1 MIADIKNTFTSSTL
15 AKKIDYQLAKV
26 ERGDGKELYNSV
38 GDRLANMERN
48 MTLISEL
55 NERVKYPFVEFVISL
70 PSDENLTDEEFTD
83 IGIEYMEKMGYGDSC
98 YTIIRNDDKDQPHI
112 HILATTIDLLGK
124 RISDSYN
131 YSRSDSIVRD
141 IEKRLGLSSPEKKI
155 ASKLS
160 LSEAQQRNYYVDSA
174 IRKGLRNYETK
185 KRLSDLLSNSKLYN
199 SVENKDKHF
208 TNEEWKILLGDSAYE
223 QITDYLNSHGLFNTL
238 MKDELLQAMD
248 NIFPKVR
255 DAHEFRREMIKNG
268 YYMRLVS
275 DKNGS
280 HYVYG
285 IPNLSFYIKDK
296 SLPQKYRYLQMQFD
310 GVKMHPDEQKHYL
323 YGQIFSILNR
333 SDTYE
338 NFKLNLQQDNIRL
351 VEHINAKGVY
361 GISFALLNVDDPVLF
376 KSSDISRRLTYS
388 NIQAHYN
395 NDKSPGTGNIVI
407 MIGQSWEKEANYM
420 LPASSATVFV
430 DDLFNEKQRYRNNED
445 ELLPLKKRKK
455 KIQR

>member
-1 MIADIKNTFTSSTL
+1 M
-15 AKKIDYQLAKV
+15 
-26 ERGDGKELYNSV
+26 
-38 GDRLANMERN
+38 
-48 MTLISEL
+48 
-55 NERVKYPFVEFVISL
+55 
-70 PSDENLTDEEFTD
+70 
-83 IGIEYMEKMGYGDSC
+83 
-98 YTIIRNDDKDQPHI
+98 
-112 HILATTIDLLGK
+112 
-124 RISDSYN
+124 
-131 YSRSDSIVRD
+131 
-141 IEKRLGLSSPEKKI
+141 
-155 ASKLS
+155 
-160 LSEAQQRNYYVDSA
+160 
-174 IRKGLRNYETK
+174 
-185 KRLSDLLSNSKLYN
+185 SDLLSNSKLDN
-199 SVENKDKHF
+199 SIEYKDKHF
-208 TNEEWKILLGDSAYE
+208 TNEEWKILLGGSAYE

-255 DAHEFRREMIKNG
+255 DAHEFRREMIKSG

-285 IPNLSFYIKDK
+285 IPDLSFYIKDK
-296 SLPQKYRYLQMQFD
+296 SLPQKYRYLHMEFD